1 MTIDELIDLS
11 ERATAGPWVT
21 DPEFERVVYCHDG
34 GVAVVRS
41 PSLYMD
47 GDEENL
53 EFIAAARTALPAAL
67 RTLRRIRESMTICAA
82 NDAIDA
88 FERGE
93 A

>member
-1 MTIDELIDLS
+1 MTIDELLATLEEPKYQRPVCRGCERLGSACGTCERCVWRRKS
-11 ERATAGPWVT
+11 E
-21 DPEFERVVYCHDG
+21 
-34 GVAVVRS
+34 
-41 PSLYMD
+41 
-47 GDEENL
+47 
-53 EFIAAARTALPAAL
+53 AAARTALPAAL